1 MLSARQNIF
10 SDGVEN
16 LFDGLTENIPNITH
30 KIISCALEM
39 HWTQILNYQK
49 AYRKYW
55 RHSIVQNL

>member
-10 SDGVEN
+10 SDGVEI

-30 KIISCALEM
+30 KIISCAPEI
-39 HWTQILNYQK
+39 HRAQILNYQK
-49 AYRKYW
+49 ACRKYC